1 MPYINCR
8 SDCKVHTHLIQ
19 AITRKNLATNII
31 SALNSLLNA
40 QRILKGDEMPGWK
53 SLDECAV
60 IIKIN
65 ACAMAAEKSQYD
77 ISKCQELMR
86 KGCDLCY
93 IKNFEDDLQKQ
104 YLCSRT
110 TENFE

>member
-1 MPYINCR
+1 M
-8 SDCKVHTHLIQ
+8 DCIVHTHLSQ
-19 AITRKNLATNII
+19 AITRKSLFTNII
-31 SALNSLLNA
+31 SGLNSLLNI
-40 QRILKGDEMPGWK
+40 QRILNGNEMDGWN
-53 SLDECAV
+53 SLDEYAV
-60 IIKIN
+60 LIKIN
-65 ACAMAAEKSQYD
+65 ACTIAAEKIQND

-86 KGCDLCY
+86 QGCDLCF